1 MKEKALGICQINTEF
16 KKKKKRKAF
25 VLVLVP
31 TFFVFYWHRSGRDL
45 AASEL
50 FLTDQGGPSESL
62 CPVIFVLCF
71 GRFYPRA
78 QEPGTVVAGGQQCG
92 LVFIF
97 IFALSRVG

>member
-16 KKKKKRKAF
+16 KKKKRKTF

-31 TFFVFYWHRSGRDL
+31 IFFMFYWHRSGKDL

-62 CPVIFVLCF
+62 YAVIFVLCF
-71 GRFYPRA
+71 GDFINMLKSLA
-78 QEPGTVVAGGQQCG
+78 QWWLGFGSVGWFLFLFLFFC
-92 LVFIF
+92 
-97 IFALSRVG
+97 SR